1 MTKKDYIA
9 FANIIKKAKEANK
22 NNEAA
27 QVAANEIARELAV
40 HFQMDNGAFRA
51 FTFLEACGVK

>member
-9 FANIIKKAKEANK
+9 FANIIKKVKERDK

-27 QVAANEIARELAV
+27 QVAANEIARELAT
-40 HFQMDNGAFRA
+40 HFQMDNRAFRA

>member
-1 MTKKDYIA
+1 MTKKDYIT
-9 FANIIKKAKEANK
+9 FANIIKKAKERDK

-27 QVAANEIARELAV
+27 QVIANEIASELCI
-40 HFQMDNGAFRA
+40 HFKMDNGAFRA

>member
-1 MTKKDYIA
+1 MSKKDYIA
-9 FANIIKKAKEANK
+9 FANIIKKAKERDK

-27 QVAANEIARELAV
+27 QVIANEIASELAV
-40 HFQMDNGAFRA
+40 HFKMDNAAFKA